1 LILQTFNAHHY
12 KPEAQARLFSFAE
25 ASAMVQIVTN
35 VPKFFFWVVTHLGKY
50 PQFIGRGYI
59 IFAYTSGF
67 MVKAS

>member
-1 LILQTFNAHHY
+1 
-12 KPEAQARLFSFAE
+12 
-25 ASAMVQIVTN
+25 MVQIVTN